1 MESAQFQD
9 IAAIEK
15 WYWWF
20 QVRYRHVADILVKR
34 DVAADARV
42 VDWGCG
48 TGGFI
53 EYLTAMR
60 SFPRDGVVGFEPSDY
75 ARKILNARG
84 IPYTVPDL
92 TRPFLDQIEKPVNA
106 VTMLDVLE
114 HVEKPAETL
123 AYLRDGVAPG
133 GCLVVLAPAFP
144 HLWSEWDERLGHWRR
159 YTIASLEREIKFGG
173 WQVVTA
179 RYLFSAMYPVGFLRK
194 HMIRTKK
201 ISEVEF
207 PKVSERMNKFLT
219 SFFSLEARMSML
231 PFGTSVSVVAI
242 KK

>member
-1 MESAQFQD
+1 MED
-9 IAAIEK
+9 
-15 WYWWF
+15 
-20 QVRYRHVADILVKR
+20 
-34 DVAADARV
+34 V

-53 EYLTAMR
+53 EYLTA
-60 SFPRDGVVGFEPSDY
+60 SGAFPRNGVVGFEPSDY

-84 IPYTVPDL
+84 IPCAVPDL
-92 TRPFLDQIEKPVNA
+92 TRPLLEQIDRPAKA

-114 HVEKPAETL
+114 HVEKPVETL
-123 AYLRDGVAPG
+123 AYLRDGVATG

-144 HLWSEWDERLGHWRR
+144 HLWSEWDERLGHQRR
-159 YTIASLEREIKFGG
+159 YTINSLKREIECGG

-179 RYLFSAMYPVGFLRK
+179 RYLFSAMYLVGLLRK

-207 PKVSERMNKFLT
+207 PIVSERMNKFLT

>member
-20 QVRYRHVADILVKR
+20 HVRYRHVADILMER
-34 DVAADARV
+34 SVAGGGRV

-53 EYLTAMR
+53 EYLTGRR
-60 SFPRDGVVGFEPSDY
+60 SYPRDAVVGFEPSDY
-75 ARKILNARG
+75 AREILTARG
-84 IPYTVPDL
+84 IPCIVPDL
-92 TRPFLDQIEKPVNA
+92 TRPFLDQIEMPVNA
-106 VTMLDVLE
+106 VTMLDVIE

-123 AYLRDGVAPG
+123 AYLRDGVTVG

-159 YTIASLEREIKFGG
+159 YTIASLEREIECGG
-173 WQVVTA
+173 WQVIKA
-179 RYLFSAMYPVGFLRK
+179 RYLFSAMYLIGLLRK
-194 HMIRTKK
+194 HMIRKK
-201 ISEVEF
+201 KMSEVEF
-207 PKVSERMNKFLT
+207 PKVSEGMNKFLT
-219 SFFSLEARMSML
+219 SFFSLEARMPML
-231 PFGTSVSVVAI
+231 PFGTSVSVVAL